1 MEKKVFRDLILNYWR
16 NVDKKILISFLVL
29 FTLGLFFSF
38 SSTST
43 LASERL
49 DKDNYF
55 FFSKHLIFSV
65 FAIVLMVFISLIIYC
80 RKIIFLSITERM
92 FSINNFHN
100 QKFNKVRFHTNIRI
114 IRIGCTKASASK
126 PIYLL

>member
-1 MEKKVFRDLILNYWR
+1 MEKKVFRDLIINYWR

-49 DKDNYF
+49 DKENYF
-55 FFSKHLIFSV
+55 FFS
-65 FAIVLMVFISLIIYC
+65 
-80 RKIIFLSITERM
+80 RKYITFTTTE
-92 FSINNFHN
+92 S
-100 QKFNKVRFHTNIRI
+100 
-114 IRIGCTKASASK
+114 C
-126 PIYLL
+126 